1 MIIVL
6 IKKRVSQLCK
16 VRPLLSI
23 FNVVVYFLREKL
35 LYTLIN
41 YKMSPSIT
49 KGSVRGASYLCENT
63 TLYRYSLKF
72 NSGKL

>member
-35 LYTLIN
+35 L
-41 YKMSPSIT
+41 
-49 KGSVRGASYLCENT
+49 
-63 TLYRYSLKF
+63 
-72 NSGKL
+72 